1 MMGQDGQE
9 ADALEALTAPQVAA
23 LEALLACRTL
33 TAAAAQAGCSRRSLL
48 RWQAEPAFRAELLRQ
63 RRQRLEL
70 ALQAVGESV
79 GRACATL
86 VALLDAQGEGVRR
99 AAARDLLELAV
110 KVAQDDLEER
120 LLAVEARLAALSQD
134 GAKCPSGRRSQ

>member
-9 ADALEALTAPQVAA
+9 PDAVEALTAQQVAA

-48 RWQAEPAFRAELLRQ
+48 RWLGEPEFRGELLRQ
-63 RRQRLEL
+63 RRLRLEV

-79 GRACATL
+79 GEACATL
-86 VALLDAQGEGVRR
+86 VALLDAQAESVRR

-134 GAKCPSGRRSQ
+134 GANCPNGRMSQ